1 VPFLGIGIWAGS
13 PPVAM
18 AVELAAL
25 AWAVFEAHRR
35 RRESSDAQ
43 RTIPPPLLIPTVTA
57 LTIVIGTSIAANV
70 WAWEANPNGEWD
82 GWAIWNLRA
91 RFLASQPSLA
101 NRAWSAELGRA
112 THAEYPLLVSGFIAR
127 AWRYSSSFSMAVPA
141 ATSFLFWLALVAMV
155 LAAIAALRGRSL
167 GILAALALAATP
179 AILRQVPRQYAD
191 VPLACYFAGAVLMA
205 LLDRPLLAGFFAG
218 LATWTKDEGLLFL
231 LVFLAAMTIFRF
243 KSVLLA
249 LISAL
254 PGAILALTFKLVI
267 VKGTPSLVAAS
278 VAGAAQRISDLER
291 WGTIVT
297 AYCKEFLALGDGWYH
312 PILPLAALA
321 ISLRLDC
328 ARRRHM
334 NFCVAIVG
342 GLLAGY
348 FAFYV
353 ITPTPLKW
361 QLQNSLNRLFVQV
374 WPLVVLA
381 VAAGLNPPES
391 AAILGEELKVRPKA
405 KNKRVQKS

>member
-1 VPFLGIGIWAGS
+1 MMKERPARQQGRQ
-13 PPVAM
+13 
-18 AVELAAL
+18 AL
-25 AWAVFEAHRR
+25 AGVDEVAV
-35 RRESSDAQ
+35 
-43 RTIPPPLLIPTVTA
+43 LL
-57 LTIVIGTSIAANV
+57 
-70 WAWEANPNGEWD
+70 
-82 GWAIWNLRA
+82 A
-91 RFLASQPSLA
+91 R
-101 NRAWSAELGRA
+101 LGRA

-127 AWRYSSSFSMAVPA
+127 AWRYSSSFSTAVPA

-155 LAAIAALRGRSL
+155 LAAITALRGRSL

-205 LLDRPLLAGFFAG
+205 LLDRPVLAGLFAG

-231 LVFLAAMTIFRF
+231 LVFLAAMTVFRS
-243 KSVLLA
+243 KSVPLA
-249 LISAL
+249 LIGAL

-278 VAGAAQRISDLER
+278 VPGAAQRISDLER
-291 WGTIVT
+291 WGTIAT

-328 ARRRHM
+328 PRRRHI

-353 ITPTPLKW
+353 ITPTPLKL

-381 VAAGLNPPES
+381 VAAGLNPP
-391 AAILGEELKVRPKA
+391 AAADPGVTLSNVSCPAAGWCVAVGSYVDASGMFQGLIETLDGLNWTA
-405 KNKRVQKS
+405 TSLLSNATH